1 LQWLSKGDLMKIFLD
16 TAVLDEIRAAASWG
30 ILDGVTT
37 NPTLA
42 AKAGR
47 AFKENILAI
56 SEIIGQRATVSAET
70 VSLEAEAMVR
80 EAKLVTS
87 WAPNVIAKIP
97 CTPEGIKAVW
107 QCTEAGIPTNVTLVF
122 NATQG
127 LLAMKAGATY
137 VSPFVGRIDDMGQNG
152 LEVVKQ
158 LAQIKRNY
166 GFTTEVLAAS
176 IRHPLH
182 VIEAALMSADI
193 VTMPFKV
200 LTQIVQHPLTD
211 QGLERFLKD
220 WQSIPQDLRPF

>member
-1 LQWLSKGDLMKIFLD
+1 MKIFLD
-16 TAVLDEIRAAASWG
+16 TAVLDEIRTAASWG

-37 NPTLA
+37 NPSLA
-42 AKAGR
+42 TKAGR

-56 SEIIGQRATVSAET
+56 SEIIGERATVSAET
-70 VSLEAEAMVR
+70 VSLEADAMVR

-107 QCTEAGIPTNVTLVF
+107 QCTKAGIPTNVTLVF

-137 VSPFVGRIDDMGQNG
+137 VSPFVGRIDDAGQKG
-152 LEVVKQ
+152 MEVVEQ
-158 LAQIKRNY
+158 LAQIKRIY

-182 VIEAALMSADI
+182 VIEAALAGADI
-193 VTMPFKV
+193 ATMPFTV
-200 LTQIVQHPLTD
+200 LMQIVKHPLTD
-211 QGLERFLKD
+211 VGLERFLKD
-220 WQSIPQDLRPF
+220 WQTIPPDLRPF

>member
-1 LQWLSKGDLMKIFLD
+1 MKIFLD

-42 AKAGR
+42 TKAGR

-56 SEIIGQRATVSAET
+56 SEIIGERATVSAET
-70 VSLEAEAMVR
+70 VSLEADAMVR

-97 CTPEGIKAVW
+97 CTPEGVKAVW
-107 QCTEAGIPTNVTLVF
+107 QCTKAGIPTNVTLVF

-137 VSPFVGRIDDMGQNG
+137 VSPFVGRIDDVGQNG

-182 VIEAALMSADI
+182 VVEAALAGADI
-193 VTMPFKV
+193 TTMPFT
-200 LTQIVQHPLTD
+200 LLMQIVKHPLTD
-211 QGLERFLKD
+211 AGLERFLKD
-220 WQSIPQDLRPF
+220 WQTIPQELRPF

>member
-1 LQWLSKGDLMKIFLD
+1 M
-16 TAVLDEIRAAASWG
+16 
-30 ILDGVTT
+30 TT

-47 AFKENILAI
+47 AFQENILAI
-56 SEIIGQRATVSAET
+56 SEMIGERATVSAET
-70 VSLEAEAMVR
+70 VSLEADAMVR

-107 QCTEAGIPTNVTLVF
+107 QCTQAGIPTNVTLVF

-137 VSPFVGRIDDMGQNG
+137 VSPFVGRLDDAGQNG
-152 LEVVKQ
+152 MEVVKQ
-158 LAQIKRNY
+158 LTQIKRNY

-182 VIEAALMSADI
+182 VIEAALAGADI
-193 VTMPFKV
+193 VTMPFTV
-200 LTQIVQHPLTD
+200 LMQIVKHPLTD
-211 QGLERFLKD
+211 VGLERFLKD
-220 WQSIPQDLRPF
+220 WRTIPPELRPF

>member
-1 LQWLSKGDLMKIFLD
+1 MKIFLD
-16 TAVLDEIRAAASWG
+16 TAVLDEIRTAASWG

-37 NPTLA
+37 NPSLA

-47 AFKENILAI
+47 AFQENILAI
-56 SEIIGQRATVSAET
+56 SEIIGEQATVSAET

-97 CTPEGIKAVW
+97 CTPEGLKAVW
-107 QCTEAGIPTNVTLVF
+107 QCTKAGIPTNVTLVF

-137 VSPFVGRIDDMGQNG
+137 VSPFVGRLDDAGQKG
-152 LEVVKQ
+152 MEVVEQ

-182 VIEAALMSADI
+182 VIEAALAGADI
-193 VTMPFKV
+193 ATMPFSV
-200 LTQIVQHPLTD
+200 LTQIVKHPLTD
-211 QGLERFLKD
+211 AGLERFLKD
-220 WQSIPQDLRPF
+220 WQTIPAELRPF

>member
-1 LQWLSKGDLMKIFLD
+1 MKIFLD
-16 TAVLDEIRAAASWG
+16 TAILDEIRAAASWG

-47 AFKENILAI
+47 AFQENILAI
-56 SEIIGQRATVSAET
+56 SEIIGERATVSAET
-70 VSLEAEAMVR
+70 VSLEADAMVR

-107 QCTEAGIPTNVTLVF
+107 QCTQAGIPTNVTLVF

-137 VSPFVGRIDDMGQNG
+137 VSPFVGRLDDTGQNG

-166 GFTTEVLAAS
+166 GFTTDVLAAS

-182 VIEAALMSADI
+182 VIEAALTGADI
-193 VTMPFKV
+193 VTMPFTV
-200 LTQIVQHPLTD
+200 LMQIVKHPLTD
-211 QGLERFLKD
+211 AGLERFLKD
-220 WQSIPQDLRPF
+220 WQTIPPELRPF

>member
-1 LQWLSKGDLMKIFLD
+1 MKIFLD
-16 TAVLDEIRAAASWG
+16 TAVLDEIRTAAAWG

-47 AFKENILAI
+47 AFQENILAI
-56 SEIIGQRATVSAET
+56 SEIIGERATVSAET
-70 VSLEAEAMVR
+70 VSLEADAMVR

-107 QCTEAGIPTNVTLVF
+107 QCTQVGIPTNVTLVF

-158 LAQIKRNY
+158 LTQIKRNY

-182 VIEAALMSADI
+182 VIETALMGADI
-193 VTMPFKV
+193 ATMPFKV
-200 LTQIVQHPLTD
+200 LTQIMKHPLTD
-211 QGLERFLKD
+211 AGLEHFLND
-220 WQSIPQDLRPF
+220 WQTIPEELRPF

>member
-1 LQWLSKGDLMKIFLD
+1 MKIFLD
-16 TAVLDEIRAAASWG
+16 TAILDEIRTAAAWG

-42 AKAGR
+42 ARAGR

-56 SEIIGQRATVSAET
+56 SEIIGPQATISAET
-70 VSLEAEAMVR
+70 VSLEANAMVR
-80 EAKLVTS
+80 EAQLVTS

-97 CTPEGIKAVW
+97 CTPEGVKAVHR
-107 QCTEAGIPTNVTLVF
+107 CVEAGIPTNVTLVF

-137 VSPFVGRIDDMGQNG
+137 VSPFLGRIDDAGQDG
-152 LEVVKQ
+152 LQVVKQ
-158 LAQIKRNY
+158 LVHIKRNF

-182 VIEAALMSADI
+182 VIEIALMGADI
-193 VTMPFKV
+193 ATMPFKV
-200 LTQIVQHPLTD
+200 LTQIIKHPLTD
-211 QGLERFLKD
+211 MGLEHFLAD
-220 WQSIPQDLRPF
+220 WQTIPEELRPF

>member
-1 LQWLSKGDLMKIFLD
+1 MKIFLD

-47 AFKENILAI
+47 AFQENILAI
-56 SEIIGQRATVSAET
+56 SEIIGERATVSAET
-70 VSLEAEAMVR
+70 VSLEADAMVR

-107 QCTEAGIPTNVTLVF
+107 QCTQAGIPTNVTLVF

-137 VSPFVGRIDDMGQNG
+137 VSPFVGRVDDTGQNG

-166 GFTTEVLAAS
+166 GFTTDVLAAS

-182 VIEAALMSADI
+182 VIEAALTGADI
-193 VTMPFKV
+193 VTMPFTV
-200 LTQIVQHPLTD
+200 LMQIVKHPLTD
-211 QGLERFLKD
+211 AGLERFLKD
-220 WQSIPQDLRPF
+220 WQTIPPELRPF

>member
-1 LQWLSKGDLMKIFLD
+1 MKIFLD
-16 TAVLDEIRAAASWG
+16 TAVLDEIRTAAAWG

-47 AFKENILAI
+47 AFQENILAI
-56 SEIIGQRATVSAET
+56 SEIIGERATVSAET
-70 VSLEAEAMVR
+70 VSLEADAMVR

-107 QCTEAGIPTNVTLVF
+107 QCTQAGIPTNVTLVF

-127 LLAMKAGATY
+127 LLAMKTGATY
-137 VSPFVGRIDDMGQNG
+137 VSPFVGRLDDAGQYG
-152 LEVVKQ
+152 MEVVEQ

-176 IRHPLH
+176 LRHPLH
-182 VIEAALMSADI
+182 IIEAALAGADI
-193 VTMPFKV
+193 VTMPFTV
-200 LTQIVQHPLTD
+200 LMQIVKHPLTD
-211 QGLERFLKD
+211 AGLERFLKD
-220 WQSIPQDLRPF
+220 WQTIPPELRPF

>member
-1 LQWLSKGDLMKIFLD
+1 MKIFLD
-16 TAVLDEIRAAASWG
+16 TAVLDEIRTAASWG

-47 AFKENILAI
+47 AFQENILAI
-56 SEIIGQRATVSAET
+56 SEIIGERATVSAET
-70 VSLEAEAMVR
+70 VSLEADAMVR

-107 QCTEAGIPTNVTLVF
+107 QCTKAEIPTNVTLVF

-137 VSPFVGRIDDMGQNG
+137 VSPFVGRIDDAGQYG
-152 LEVVKQ
+152 MEVVEQ
-158 LAQIKRNY
+158 LAQIKRIY

-182 VIEAALMSADI
+182 VIEAALAGADI
-193 VTMPFKV
+193 ATMPFTV
-200 LTQIVQHPLTD
+200 LTQIVKHPLTEA
-211 QGLERFLKD
+211 GLERFLKD
-220 WQSIPQDLRPF
+220 WQTIPPELRPF